1 MNKQNKNRHA
11 KDLLDLLSDAEELEL
26 TDVIIDA
33 DELVINYIP
42 PQAPQ
47 MPGYFKL
54 SLEPLT
60 GAGKIEFLVEA
71 SPFGLRLL
79 GPAAPPTPSVGKP
92 KIIELIEVPFEY
104 PKLRFTGK
112 ISEVTIGATKS
123 EGGTRSYTV
132 KIGGSTTPPY
142 FLFAETPPNP
152 IAATLDVFDMP
163 QVPKPVR
170 EMYEDAVQIP
180 SEWARVA
187 VEKYG
192 AQLISFH
199 LISTD
204 PGIKDTP
211 ISEAAKNVEE
221 VLQAVKVPLII
232 GGSGN
237 PIKDVELFTKLSEVA
252 AGERVVFNSVTLDM
266 EIEKTVKPINQF
278 GHDLIALAF
287 IDINQAKDLC
297 RKSMEAGLSKDRLIL
312 DPTTGAL
319 GYGIEY
325 SFSIMER
332 IRLAALMGEE
342 VLQVPMCSASSNAWA
357 AREASSKSPQLGPR
371 SIRGPLWEAVTAII
385 AMLAGT
391 DLFMMLH
398 PKAMQTLK
406 SFAEALRK
414 IRKPITELPYEEWIS
429 TPF

>member
-1 MNKQNKNRHA
+1 MNKQNKNKFL
-11 KDLLDLLSDAEELEL
+11 KDLLDLLSDSEELEL
-26 TDVIIDA
+26 TDVIIDT
-33 DELVINYIP
+33 DELVITYIP
-42 PQAPQ
+42 PQVPQ

-79 GPAAPPTPSVGKP
+79 APMAPPTVEKP
-92 KIIELIEVPFEY
+92 KIIELMKVPFEY
-104 PKLRFTGK
+104 PKLKFTGK
-112 ISEVTIGATKS
+112 IAEVVIGATRD
-123 EGGTRSYTV
+123 EGGSRSYSV
-132 KIGGSTTPPY
+132 KIGGATTPPY

-152 IAATLDVFDMP
+152 IATSLDVFDIP
-163 QVPKPVR
+163 RAPRPVR
-170 EMYEDAVQIP
+170 EMYGDAIQVP

-187 VEKYG
+187 VEKFG

-204 PGIKDTP
+204 PGIEDTP

-237 PIKDVELFTKLSEVA
+237 PVKDVELFTKLAEIT

-266 EIEKTVKPINQF
+266 DIEKTVKPINEF

-297 RKSMEAGLSKDRLIL
+297 RKTLEAGLPKNRLIL

-325 SFSIMER
+325 SFSVMER
-332 IRLAALMGEE
+332 IRLSALMGEE

-357 AREASSKSPQLGPR
+357 AREASSKAPHLGPR
-371 SIRGPLWEAVTAII
+371 SIRGPLWEAITAII

-398 PKAMQTLK
+398 PRAMQTLK
-406 SFAEALRK
+406 SFAEALK
-414 IRKPITELPYEEWIS
+414 SIRKPLQELPYEDWVK

>member
-1 MNKQNKNRHA
+1 MEERRKKA
-11 KDLLDLLSDAEELEL
+11 LKDILNMISESEEIEL

-33 DELVINYIP
+33 DELTISFVP

-60 GAGKIEFLVEA
+60 GAGKVEFLVEA
-71 SPFGLRLL
+71 SPYGVRLL
-79 GPAAPPTPSVGKP
+79 SIPTAPTPEKP
-92 KIIELIEVPFEY
+92 KIVELIKVKFEF
-104 PKLRFTGK
+104 PTLPFTGK
-112 ISEVTIGATKS
+112 IAEVTIGATKS
-123 EGGTRSYTV
+123 EGGTRSHTI
-132 KIGGSTTPPY
+132 KIGGSASMPF

-152 IAATLDVFDMP
+152 MAASLDVFDMP
-163 QVPKPVR
+163 AAPRPVKDV
-170 EMYEDAVQIP
+170 YGDAINDP
-180 SEWARVA
+180 AEWARVA
-187 VEKYG
+187 VQKFG
-192 AQLISFH
+192 ANLISFH

-211 ISEAAKNVEE
+211 VSEAVKAVEN

-237 PIKDVELFTKLSEVA
+237 PEKDTKLFTKLAEVTS
-252 AGERVVFNSVTLDM
+252 GERVVFNSVTLDM
-266 EIEKTVKPINQF
+266 DIEKTVKPIKEH

-297 RKSMEAGLSKDRLIL
+297 RKSMEAGLPKNRLIL

-332 IRLAALMGEE
+332 IRLSALLGEE

-357 AREASSKSPQLGPR
+357 AREARSKDPALGPR
-371 SIRGPLWEAVTAII
+371 KIRGPLWEASTAII
-385 AMLAGT
+385 ALLAGT

-398 PKAMQTLK
+398 PKAMHTVRM
-406 SFAEALRK
+406 FAEALRK
-414 IRKPITELPYEEWIS
+414 ARKPLSEIRYENWVS
-429 TPF
+429 SKF

>member
-1 MNKQNKNRHA
+1 MNEERKSKYLKN
-11 KDLLDLLSDAEELEL
+11 LLDLLLDAEEVEL
-26 TDVIIDA
+26 TDVIVDT
-33 DELVINYIP
+33 DELVITYIP
-42 PQAPQ
+42 PQTPQ

-71 SPFGLRLL
+71 SPFGLRLM
-79 GPAAPPTPSVGKP
+79 APMVAEKP
-92 KIIELIEVPFEY
+92 KVKELISARFEY
-104 PKLRFTGK
+104 PKLKFTGR
-112 ISEVTIGATKS
+112 IEEVVIGATKS
-123 EGGTRSYTV
+123 EGGTRSFTV
-132 KIGGSTTPPY
+132 KIGGATTPPY
-142 FLFAETPPNP
+142 FLFADVPPNP
-152 IAATLDVFDMP
+152 IATSLDVFDMP
-163 QVPKPVR
+163 SAPKPVR
-170 EMYEDAVQIP
+170 EMYGDAIEIP

-187 VEKYG
+187 VEKFG
-192 AQLISFH
+192 AKLISLH

-211 ISEAAKNVEE
+211 ISEAARNVED

-237 PIKDVELFTKLSEVA
+237 PVKDVELFAKLAEIT

-266 EIEKTVKPINQF
+266 DIEKTVKPIIDF

-297 RKSMEAGLSKDRLIL
+297 RKTLDAGLPKNRLIL

-325 SFSIMER
+325 SFSVMER
-332 IRLAALMGEE
+332 IRLSALLGEE

-357 AREASSKSPQLGPR
+357 AREASSKAERLGPR
-371 SIRGPLWEAVTAII
+371 SIRGPLWETITAII

-398 PKAMQTLK
+398 PRAMQTLRM
-406 SFAEALRK
+406 FAEALKAERK
-414 IRKPITELPYEEWIS
+414 NLAELPYEEWVKS
-429 TPF
+429 SF

>member
-1 MNKQNKNRHA
+1 MKKRENKA
-11 KDLLDLLSDAEELEL
+11 LKDLMNLIKDADELEL

-33 DELVINYIP
+33 EELTISFIP

-54 SLEPLT
+54 TLEPLT

-71 SPFGLRLL
+71 SPYGIRLL
-79 GPAAPPTPSVGKP
+79 APTPPTAKP
-92 KIIELIEVPFEY
+92 KVVELIKVPFEY
-104 PKLRFTGK
+104 PKVPFTGK
-112 ISEVTIGATKS
+112 VSEVIIGATKS
-123 EGGTRSYTV
+123 EGGTRSHV
-132 KIGGSTTPPY
+132 IRVGGASSMPF
-142 FLFAETPPNP
+142 FLFAEMPPNP
-152 IAATLDVFDMP
+152 MVTSLDVFDMP
-163 QVPKPVR
+163 AVPGPVKR
-170 EMYEDAVQIP
+170 MYGDAIEDPA
-180 SEWARVA
+180 EWARVA
-187 VEKYG
+187 VEKFG

-211 ISEAAKNVEE
+211 VREAAKNVER
-221 VLQAVKVPLII
+221 VLQEVKVPLIV

-237 PIKDVELFTKLSEVA
+237 PVKDVELFTKIAEIT

-266 EIEKTVKPINQF
+266 DIEKTVKPIYEY
-278 GHDLIALAF
+278 GHNLIALAF
-287 IDINQAKDLC
+287 IDINQAKELC
-297 RKSMEAGLSKDRLIL
+297 RKVVEAGLSRDRLIL

-325 SFSIMER
+325 SFSVMER

-357 AREASSKSPQLGPR
+357 AREARSKDPILGPR
-371 SIRGPLWEAVTAII
+371 SIRGPLWEASTAIV

-398 PKAMQTLK
+398 PRAMQTIKL
-406 SFAEALRK
+406 FAEALK
-414 IRKPITELPYEEWIS
+414 EVRKPMRELPYEDWI
-429 TPF
+429 TAKF